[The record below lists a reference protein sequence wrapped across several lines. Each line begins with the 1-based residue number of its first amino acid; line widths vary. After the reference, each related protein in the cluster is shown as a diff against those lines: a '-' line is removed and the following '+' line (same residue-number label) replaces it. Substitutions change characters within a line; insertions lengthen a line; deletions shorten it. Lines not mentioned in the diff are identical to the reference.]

1 MSEIKLAPCPFC
13 GFEGAKVL
21 TGFQVG
27 DNDNAGDYAVF
38 CAYYD
43 GGCGSASGYRKS
55 REDAIELWNC
65 RTSEQVTGK
74 LKPTRESI
82 LKEAIETVCTDRE
95 GMYGSPEDN
104 FRLISDLWSNYLNA
118 IKCEWLAPEDVAVMM
133 VLLKIARIATGG
145 SHPDNWIDIAGYAAC
160 GGEIEGKRNREF
172 SSAERLYA
180 TELVKSVEAK
190 PLIFKKDVPIK
201 PVGDKEET
209 E

>member
-55 REDAIELWNC
+55 REDAVELWNC

-95 GMYGSPEDN
+95 GTYGSPEDN
-104 FRLISDLWSNYLNA
+104 FKLIGELWETHLST
-118 IKCEWLAPEDVAVMM
+118 IVTPKDVAIMM
-133 VLLKIARIATGG
+133 ILLKAARIATGG

-160 GGEIEGKRNREF
+160 GGEIDG
-172 SSAERLYA
+172 
-180 TELVKSVEAK
+180 
-190 PLIFKKDVPIK
+190 
-201 PVGDKEET
+201 KEER
-209 E
+209 